1 MNRLSLRIFASF
13 FATLLLIAI
22 GAVLVTGYVVSERR
36 EAAPTMLRDLV
47 SSAQTALDDDGRA
60 GLTEWLRGRNARL
73 FGSPVFIVDDSGA
86 ELLGRPLPP
95 PPRRPM
101 LHPGRAPH
109 GLVLVGPAGEHYRI
123 VFARPRPL
131 LWGVFSMPQT
141 RAAMLLLALFAGAL
155 VSWMLARSLT
165 RPIADLQR
173 AARALAGGDLGTQ
186 VAPATRRRRDEI
198 GQLGAAFDS
207 MAHDLRELIEGRER
221 LLRDVS
227 HELRSPLARMRLAVG
242 LAQQPGGDVGAQIAR
257 LETEIGRLD
266 ALIGGILDV
275 SRLESG
281 ARSLQRVHV
290 DLVAVLDAIVAD
302 ARFEAE
308 SSLREIAWTPPPTMP
323 IQADPHWLAAAIE
336 NVIRNA
342 LRYAPTG
349 SCVDVTLSADATSAQ
364 AVLVVRDRGP
374 GVETD
379 QLGRIFEPFYRVAE
393 ARERSSG
400 GAGLGLAIAAR
411 VVRAHGG
418 SITAARAEPGLAVTM
433 TLPLNPP
440 AR

>member
-36 EAAPTMLRDLV
+36 ESTPTTLRDLV
-47 SSAQTALDDDGRA
+47 GSAQAALDDGGRA

-95 PPRRPM
+95 PRRPM
-101 LHPGRAPH
+101 LHSGRRPH
-109 GLVLVGPAGEHYRI
+109 GLGLIGPAGEHYHI
-123 VFARPRPL
+123 VFAPPRPL

-141 RAAMLLLALFAGAL
+141 RAALLLLALCAGAL

-186 VAPATRRRRDEI
+186 VAPATRSRRDEI

-281 ARSLQRVHV
+281 ARSLQRVDV

-308 SSLREIAWTPPPTMP
+308 SSQREIAWTPPAAMAL
-323 IQADPHWLAAAIE
+323 QADPHWLAAAIE

-342 LRYAPTG
+342 LRHAPAG
-349 SCVDVTLSADATSAQ
+349 SCVDVTLQADPDSGR
-364 AVLVVRDRGP
+364 AVLAVRDRGP
-374 GVETD
+374 GVQGD
-379 QLGRIFEPFYRVAE
+379 QLVRIFEPFYRVAE

-411 VVRAHGG
+411 VIRAHGG
-418 SITAARAEPGLAVTM
+418 SISAAQAEPGLAVTM
-433 TLPLNPP
+433 TLPLSP
-440 AR
+440 AAR